1 MTFHGTPPG
10 GRRRRPLSQEEINST
25 SKRIENIVGDPA
37 RGEFSDPEYNA
48 WSERQVD
55 RTTDIDRNIISANIE
70 PFLPEVT
77 RRDLNLDGSVGDNA
91 NNAPREV
98 FAVKK
103 VLSKAGAFTFD
114 PGNEPTTVPNDR
126 FKKAIRNFQAAN
138 DLNVDG
144 LIRSGGPT
152 IHMLGRTAMGQ
163 ADGRPSGYDAADYK
177 AATGRDGNLTLT
189 GKPIF
194 AEAVP
199 IAANPDIELRHSKP
213 KADTKSIEPG
223 KSAVKPAVPSLKP
236 RVPTAGDKEPPAKK
250 PTKRELQEALMKIG
264 RYTAK
269 AMKIDKSLLVVADLR
284 TYTLIM
290 GIYSYRHL
298 DKRGQRAVNIE
309 LEKLRKVDTPLHKKL
324 TSLRSDILIQPL
336 WHTWSLSDRELKES
350 IKQNLKFANTL
361 SLFST
366 IPGEASAAIAPA
378 LVGAGVK
385 IAIGGIALT
394 IFIEIVAYSMRHEAK
409 KMEKELDRRKGLK

>member
-114 PGNEPTTVPNDR
+114 PGNEPTTVANAR
-126 FKKAIRNFQAAN
+126 FTKAIRNFQTGNNLA
-138 DLNVDG
+138 VDG

-152 IHMLGRTAMGQ
+152 IHMLGLKTMGQ
-163 ADGRPSGYDAADYK
+163 DDGRPSGFDAADYK

-194 AEAVP
+194 KTLGEGGGAGASRTQKVMYIPPILPKPSGSGDSKPPMIPPILPLPPLFPKSKIRIPPNWIKRIEKWARDLPHIVVPETQKPVTGKTPAYIFRYPDGRVYIRVDERGKISPSREGSGGVVFEEIKGKAVADSVIKTSQHPYPKLDDRRSFREREAAGQDGYVYGPVREKNGTLSYVPLVDPSSRNFFGGAKLLRVP
-199 IAANPDIELRHSKP
+199 IKNGIFLTLAQI
-213 KADTKSIEPG
+213 
-223 KSAVKPAVPSLKP
+223 
-236 RVPTAGDKEPPAKK
+236 
-250 PTKRELQEALMKIG
+250 
-264 RYTAK
+264 K
-269 AMKIDKSLLVVADLR
+269 AMGLIKWHVVDKL
-284 TYTLIM
+284 
-290 GIYSYRHL
+290 
-298 DKRGQRAVNIE
+298 
-309 LEKLRKVDTPLHKKL
+309 P
-324 TSLRSDILIQPL
+324 
-336 WHTWSLSDRELKES
+336 
-350 IKQNLKFANTL
+350 
-361 SLFST
+361 
-366 IPGEASAAIAPA
+366 
-378 LVGAGVK
+378 
-385 IAIGGIALT
+385 
-394 IFIEIVAYSMRHEAK
+394 
-409 KMEKELDRRKGLK
+409 